1 MAGVDAKNCSAS
13 GEGLL
18 AATAGVEAS
27 FRVMCRSTQGELM
40 DLPDDGRELT
50 IKFTE
55 RGRRG
60 NSGDMSGGRSRGT
73 LTREGNTSWR
83 EVSQNFKPLNP
94 KAQSLEPK
102 AYTLNP
108 DLALARLA
116 LKHDL
121 LTDMQWLIAAGNAE
135 QV

>member
-55 RGRRG
+55 KGRTGRQRVTWRFHG
-60 NSGDMSGGRSRGT
+60 SLFHGG
-73 LTREGNTSWR
+73 
-83 EVSQNFKPLNP
+83 QNY
-94 KAQSLEPK
+94 Q
-102 AYTLNP
+102 
-108 DLALARLA
+108 
-116 LKHDL
+116 
-121 LTDMQWLIAAGNAE
+121 
-135 QV
+135 